1 MGPMFYL
8 LWQHR
13 GYFKVTVLLVF
24 HPDLLWLISI
34 HTSHLK
40 NYTWKWQ
47 CAKLLFAQ
55 KKISIH
61 IIIASVFWESQ
72 SKQQTLTVWEGCW
85 ASCQRR
91 VFSFPVLHCRK
102 SLAAFQASQV
112 ACLPAQEEWG
122 CILLSCTLSPFR
134 KTGGLQI
141 AEANSPQSW
150 MLGSPRTRHRDGGVL
165 VRAGVTGQRL
175 HPACGAEGPRG
186 PCGTFMITN
195 PVGDTST
202 LTNEALPK
210 SPTSWFLMS
219 GVLGFN
225 TWTGWG
231 GAGTTH
237 SDHNPTSSASTL
249 SVQDRP
255 CFCPTPKY

>member
-1 MGPMFYL
+1 MC
-8 LWQHR
+8 
-13 GYFKVTVLLVF
+13 KT
-24 HPDLLWLISI
+24 
-34 HTSHLK
+34 
-40 NYTWKWQ
+40 
-47 CAKLLFAQ
+47 AFAQ

-150 MLGSPRTRHRDGGVL
+150 MLGSPRTKHPGWRRSSELRSHGRGCTLHAGQKGRGGPVGL
-165 VRAGVTGQRL
+165 
-175 HPACGAEGPRG
+175 
-186 PCGTFMITN
+186 MITN

-210 SPTSWFLMS
+210 AHLLIPHVRRVRIQHELA
-219 GVLGFN
+219 GE
-225 TWTGWG
+225 G
-231 GAGTTH
+231 GNHTF
-237 SDHNPTSSASTL
+237 
-249 SVQDRP
+249 RP
-255 CFCPTPKY
+255 